1 MIHTIHTL
9 VVSMCACV
17 YAAAVVSIRNYDI
30 ILNGCKNKLYY
41 YIFVVYRYIIYRYL
55 VHVRLDRER
64 LPPRQ
69 LEPYIIINTRYHV

>member
-41 YIFVVYRYIIYRYL
+41 YIRRHSIGWTASVFLSCNSSHNIIL
-55 VHVRLDRER
+55 L
-64 LPPRQ
+64 
-69 LEPYIIINTRYHV
+69 